1 MSLRSDP
8 DVNAFR
14 IAAYGYCK
22 LLESQPV
29 DHEQWLRDV
38 LLALSH
44 LYATAHSLPDVSIED
59 DTRDVPDEMRMNHAE
74 WSALFQRIHGILGE
88 QDFYWAYFDPTEPK
102 HTKDE
107 ATCGSLADDLADIYR
122 DVKPGL
128 LAWETENDEYLA
140 SLVFDWKQSNF
151 ESHWGVHAVSAMR
164 ALHPLVYLRGLS
176 DPAQQ
181 TAACDRAKRG
191 A

>member
-8 DVNAFR
+8 DVTAFR
-14 IAAYGYCK
+14 IAASNYCE
-22 LLESQPV
+22 LFESPPI
-29 DHEQWLRDV
+29 DHEQWLREV
-38 LLALSH
+38 LFALSQ
-44 LYATAHSLPDVSIED
+44 LYAAAHSLPDVSIED
-59 DTRDVPDEMRMNHAE
+59 DAIDVPEEMRMNHAE
-74 WSALFQRIHGILGE
+74 WSALFNRIQEILGH
-88 QDFYWAYFDPTEPK
+88 QDFYWAYFDPTEPRD
-102 HTKDE
+102 TKDE
-107 ATCGSLADDLADIYR
+107 ATCGSLSDDLADIYR

-128 LAWETENDEYLA
+128 LAWETQNDEYLA
-140 SLVFDWKQSNF
+140 SLVFDWKQPNF

-181 TAACDRAKRG
+181 TAARDRAKRG